1 MNNVLL
7 KSLAG
12 AGLLV
17 FSLTASAQDRD
28 RDRNDDSYHSDR
40 DAYFHG
46 DRWRGQLFQRVRED
60 VDHVR
65 SVTWPGGGDEY
76 RIGRTLDE
84 LNELQG
90 KLANHVYD
98 ERELDDVIEALGR
111 VASYNRMA
119 PRDRD
124 ILNDDVARLREY
136 REHHADWDRDRYEH

>member
-1 MNNVLL
+1 MNSFLL

-17 FSLTASAQDRD
+17 LSLTARAQDRD
-28 RDRNDDSYHSDR
+28 RDRDDDSYHSDR
-40 DAYFHG
+40 DARFRG

-60 VDHVR
+60 VEHVR
-65 SVTWPGGGDEY
+65 AVTWPGGGDEY
-76 RIGRTLDE
+76 RLGRTVEE

-90 KLANHVYD
+90 KMANHVYD
-98 ERELDDVIEALGR
+98 ERELDEVIGALSR

-124 ILNDDVARLREY
+124 ILNDDLARLREF
-136 REHHADWDRDRYEH
+136 REHHADWDRDEH